1 MYQAYLLTPKRP
13 TENPTRCYCG
23 DNPSQP
29 HNLPGLKITRIIIST
44 TRGQTF
50 PPRPHLIVSKST
62 PICRYRNQP
71 GLSGSGPLAAAS
83 RYGAKGTLR
92 MIRRDASASRGGEG
106 REEDDTADDFQV
118 DEWSPM
124 LRCSTA
130 PSLATTTTPKVGMHL
145 LGSVVAS
152 TFGCALYSEH
162 VQPYF

>member
-1 MYQAYLLTPKRP
+1 QRQAWHY
-13 TENPTRCYCG
+13 G
-23 DNPSQP
+23 
-29 HNLPGLKITRIIIST
+29 
-44 TRGQTF
+44 
-50 PPRPHLIVSKST
+50 
-62 PICRYRNQP
+62 YRNQP

-130 PSLATTTTPKVGMHL
+130 PSLATTTTPKAWPVSAMYPH
-145 LGSVVAS
+145 GSRPKRMAQS
-152 TFGCALYSEH
+152 
-162 VQPYF
+162 P